1 MFGLGGGEIIIVL
14 IVALLLLGPKQL
26 PEIAKQLGKGL
37 AQFRRATEDIKRQ
50 VEQEMYAEPEKPR
63 PAQLLPAPEPAP
75 GTVSHPPEPLAS
87 AVAPAPPASA
97 ANVPGL
103 DAAVAEP
110 PPEPKK
116 P

>member
-37 AQFRRATEDIKRQ
+37 AQFRRATDDIKHQ
-50 VEQEMYAEPEKPR
+50 IEQEMYAEPEKPR

-75 GTVSHPPEPLAS
+75 GTVSHPPEPLSVS
-87 AVAPAPPASA
+87 APAAPPASVG
-97 ANVPGL
+97 NVPGL
-103 DAAVAEP
+103 DAAMAEAP
-110 PPEPKK
+110 PQPKK